1 MKLLEPTTLGP
12 YALKNHMVMAAMTR
26 SRADT
31 SGVVGPLTVEYYAQ
45 RASAGL
51 IISEAINIS
60 PDAIGSP
67 LTPGL
72 YTAEQIAAW
81 KQVTDAVHAKG
92 GLIYAQLWHT
102 GRVSHSVERGGKL
115 PSAPSAV
122 KIEGMQHFTSQGP
135 KDFEVPHAMTVE
147 EIRQTIADYGT
158 AASNAMRAGFDGV
171 ELHAANGYLPQ
182 QFLSDSTNQRT
193 DEYGGSIASKARF
206 TLEAMRAIIDAV
218 GGDRVGIKISPLHP
232 YASIAFDDPVATYTH
247 LLKELDGLDFSFVE
261 LMKRAPMFPLLPHY
275 PQGDELALF
284 RPLISKTLIAGTG
297 YTRDSAEAELEAGN
311 ADLVAFGATFLAN
324 PDLPRRFEL
333 GSELNQPDRG
343 TMFGGG
349 EHGYTDYPVLA

>member
-1 MKLLEPTTLGP
+1 MP
-12 YALKNHMVMAAMTR
+12 YMPKAASFTP
-26 SRADT
+26 S
-31 SGVVGPLTVEYYAQ
+31 SG
-45 RASAGL
+45 
-51 IISEAINIS
+51 
-60 PDAIGSP
+60 
-67 LTPGL
+67 
-72 YTAEQIAAW
+72 
-81 KQVTDAVHAKG
+81 
-92 GLIYAQLWHT
+92 HT

-135 KDFEVPHAMTVE
+135 KDFEVPQAMTVE
-147 EIRQTIADYGT
+147 EIRQTIANYGT

-182 QFLSDSTNQRT
+182 QFLSDSANQRT
-193 DEYGGSIASKARF
+193 DEYGGSIANKARF

-232 YASIAFDDPVATYTH
+232 YAGIAFDDPVATYTH
-247 LLKELDGLDFSFVE
+247 LLKELDGL
-261 LMKRAPMFPLLPHY
+261 FPLLPHY
-275 PQGDELALF
+275 PQGGELALF

-333 GSELNQPDRG
+333 GAELNQPDRG